1 MKEIIVFGC
10 GKLGFEISLQLQ
22 KAGSNFVI
30 VTTDATE
37 FKRAKSQNLNVVLEE
52 SIDDDILDKYGIGRF
67 VKTIFCLMEDD
78 IQNLFITISARFMD
92 EKLKIIS
99 KADSLDDSQRFISA
113 GASKILDPYELSAN
127 KIFDYLKKP
136 NIVQTI
142 ENTIFSDEPIQM
154 AEVFIEE
161 HSHFKDRDIN
171 DIDFKDEFN
180 LIFLGVKES
189 IHSDS
194 FIFSTSGLNHKL
206 AVGNIVVVVGHSQ
219 DIQKI
224 KA

>member
-10 GKLGFEISLQLQ
+10 GKLGYEISLQLQ
-22 KAGSNFVI
+22 KTNSSFVI
-30 VTTDATE
+30 ITTDMIE

-52 SIDDDILDKYGIGRF
+52 SIDDDILDKYGLGRF
-67 VKTIFCLMEDD
+67 VRTIFCLMEDD
-78 IQNLFITISARFMD
+78 VQNLFITISARFMD
-92 EKLKIIS
+92 EGLRIIS
-99 KADSLDDSQRFISA
+99 KADSLDDAQKFISA

-161 HSHFKDRDIN
+161 HSPFQNRFIN
-171 DIDFKDEFN
+171 DIDFKEEFD

-189 IHSDS
+189 TLSDS
-194 FIFSTSGLNHKL
+194 FIFSTSGTNHRL
-206 AVGNIVVVVGHSQ
+206 SVGNILVVIGHSQ
-219 DIQKI
+219 DIQKM
-224 KA
+224 KL